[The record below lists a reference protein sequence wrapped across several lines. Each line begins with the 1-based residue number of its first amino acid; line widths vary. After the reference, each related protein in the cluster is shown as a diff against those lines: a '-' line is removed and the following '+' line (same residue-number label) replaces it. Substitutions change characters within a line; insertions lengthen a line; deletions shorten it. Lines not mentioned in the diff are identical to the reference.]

1 MTLVLVNLTLATDD
15 IIICYCFGIETRTW
29 ITLDLVDQMNLLFI
43 IFVIII
49 IIIIII
55 IIFKYLSWDVIIWS
69 RSFFNHLI

>member
-15 IIICYCFGIETRTW
+15 IIIWYCFGIETRTW

-49 IIIIII
+49 IIIII
-55 IIFKYLSWDVIIWS
+55 KYLSWDVIIWS
-69 RSFFNHLI
+69 RFFFNHLI